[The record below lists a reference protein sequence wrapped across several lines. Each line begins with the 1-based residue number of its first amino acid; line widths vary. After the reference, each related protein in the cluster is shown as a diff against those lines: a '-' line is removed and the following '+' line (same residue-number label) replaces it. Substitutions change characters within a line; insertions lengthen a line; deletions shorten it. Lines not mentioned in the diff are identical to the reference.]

1 MFDPKKLID
10 GLLGSSGSLSK
21 GGLGG
26 LAGGG
31 AAGGLGGSLG
41 GLASGG
47 GLGKIGQL
55 AKDNPMAT
63 AALAGLLLSGKG
75 RKLGGSALKIGGMAA
90 IAGLAYK
97 AYSDYQK
104 GQQPQQAT
112 PAAREPELLPPP
124 SDTPFNPSR
133 APQGEDAFAL
143 TIVRAMIAAAR
154 ADGHIDEA
162 ERAKIGGRIGGAGID
177 DEAEQFL
184 LAELNK
190 PVNLDDIV
198 REAQSEEQRVEIY
211 TAARLTIDPET
222 RAERGFLDQLAGR
235 LNLPDALVDHIEA
248 NVASVKV

>member
-26 LAGGG
+26 LGGLAGGG
-31 AAGGLGGSLG
+31 QAGGLG

-104 GQQPQQAT
+104 GQQPQAT
-112 PAAREPELLPPP
+112 PAAREPELLPAP
-124 SDTPFNPSR
+124 SDTPFNPTR

-184 LAELNK
+184 LAELDK

>member
-10 GLLGSSGSLSK
+10 GLLGSSGSLSRGGLGGLAGGAS

-31 AAGGLGGSLG
+31 GM
-41 GLASGG
+41 
-47 GLGKIGQL
+47 GKIGQL

-97 AYSDYQK
+97 AYTDYQK
-104 GQQPQQAT
+104 GQQPQT
-112 PAAREPELLPPP
+112 VPAGREPELLPPP
-124 SDTPFNPSR
+124 SDTPFHPAR

-162 ERAKIGGRIGGAGID
+162 ERAKIAGRLGDAGVD
-177 DEAEQFL
+177 AQAEQFL

-211 TAARLTIDPET
+211 TASRLTIDPDS
-222 RAERGFLDQLAGR
+222 RAERGYLDQLAGR

-248 NVASVKV
+248 NVAGVKV

>member
-26 LAGGG
+26 LGGLAGGG
-31 AAGGLGGSLG
+31 QAGGLG

-104 GQQPQQAT
+104 GQQPQAT

-124 SDTPFNPSR
+124 SDTPFNPTR

-184 LAELNK
+184 LAELDK

>member
-31 AAGGLGGSLG
+31 AAGGLGGNLG

-104 GQQPQQAT
+104 GQQPT
-112 PAAREPELLPPP
+112 PAAREPQLLPPP
-124 SDTPFNPSR
+124 SDTPFNPAR